1 MSKEEKTETCK
12 VAAPSIIMERV
23 RWIKQKCKEK
33 GKKLKI
39 QDMVSESLDAYCDDM
54 EKELNKSE

>member
-1 MSKEEKTETCK
+1 MSEETTCQ
-12 VAAPSIIMERV
+12 VAVPLLIMERV

-39 QDMVSESLDAYCDDM
+39 QKMVSEALNAYCDDM
-54 EKELNKSE
+54 EKELEKGE

>member
-1 MSKEEKTETCK
+1 MSKEEKTETCQ
-12 VAAPSIIMERV
+12 VAVPLIIMERV

-39 QDMVSESLDAYCDDM
+39 QEIIVMIWKRSY
-54 EKELNKSE
+54 

>member
-1 MSKEEKTETCK
+1 MSKEEKTETCQ
-12 VAAPSIIMERV
+12 VAVPLLIMERV

-33 GKKLKI
+33 GRKLKI

-54 EKELNKSE
+54 EKELLKSE

>member
-1 MSKEEKTETCK
+1 MSKEENKETCQ
-12 VAAPSIIMERV
+12 VAVPSIIMERV

-39 QDMVSESLDAYCDDM
+39 QDMVSESLDAYCDKK
-54 EKELNKSE
+54 EKEFR